1 LNAVGFSAFRSEIFG
16 VPGMLLISKV
26 RGQPQ
31 VLKEPL

>member
-1 LNAVGFSAFRSEIFG
+1 MGYSAFRCGIFG